1 MTKNANAKQDE
12 VSASPFDLVTFGT
25 GKNGALKVKQ
35 RGADALEKIFG
46 SESPA
51 VNEGLLLQCFVGLSK
66 VELLDGGEDR
76 RDFMPAIVR
85 DIAPRDA
92 IERLLAVQM
101 ATTHVAL
108 IRQGKR
114 MANADQL
121 PQFEANERAYNKL
134 ARTFA
139 AQVEALRKHR
149 NGGKQT
155 VVVQHVN
162 VADGA
167 QAVIGNVQTRGRG
180 KDEGSIR
187 ISYALPDG
195 IEQKVNLGGAHGPS
209 RLSGLAV

>member
-12 VSASPFDLVTFGT
+12 VSASPFDLVTFET
-25 GKNGALKVKQ
+25 GKNGALNMKQ

-51 VNEGLLLQCFVGLSK
+51 VNKGLLLQCFVGLSQ
-66 VELLDGGEDR
+66 VEILDGGEDR
-76 RDFMPAIVR
+76 RAFMPAIVR

-155 VVVQHVN
+155 VVVQHLN

-167 QAVIGNVQTRGRG
+167 QAVIGNVQTGG
-180 KDEGSIR
+180 EGQR
-187 ISYALPDG
+187 
-195 IEQKVNLGGAHGPS
+195 E
-209 RLSGLAV
+209 R